1 MALILP
7 NSIFIHIPKTGGTWV
22 RRAIEA
28 SMGLDK
34 DSHDLP
40 IDGVENWESTAH
52 ATFSDVKKQLSN
64 DIENKLTFAFVRNP
78 LDILKSAYIEEVWP
92 ELMDEETRVIKGR
105 KKISFSDFVLTREE
119 GHVSWFYRYYLKS
132 HTGIF
137 PSVDYIGRTENLKND
152 LIEALEI
159 AGEEF
164 DKEAIERIPP
174 VRMGA
179 SLEVAKKVIKCSQQ
193 LEDSIMRD
201 EQDTIDMFYSDNKY
215 SNLQNVAYDNMAS
228 MWSIKNKNFVTGPF
242 NRHNKWEDYN
252 FLFSGMFDFHDGG
265 TKLPLAKNMSALDF
279 GCGPGRNLEKY
290 SSNFKRVDG
299 VDISH
304 VNLDN
309 AKKWL
314 KHTGSCRDNNLFKT
328 NGTDLRE
335 ISDSQYDVVMS
346 TITLQH
352 ISVHE
357 VRLNLFKEFYRV
369 LVDSGW
375 FTAQMGY
382 GEGKLGAVP
391 YYKNYYNSG
400 SRNGRTDV
408 YVESPDQLKEDL
420 YKVGFNSFDYEI
432 RPTGPADKHPNWI
445 FFRAKKVQ

>member
-34 DSHDLP
+34 DSNELH
-40 IDGVENWESTAH
+40 IEGENKWQHITH
-52 ATFSDVKKQLSN
+52 ATLSDVKKQLSN
-64 DIENKLTFAFVRNP
+64 EMENKLTFSFVRHP
-78 LDILKSAYIEEVWP
+78 LDILKSSYIEEIWP
-92 ELMDEETRVIKGR
+92 ELVGEETKGIGGR
-105 KKISFSDFVLTREE
+105 KKISFREFVLSRDE
-119 GHVSWFYRYYLKS
+119 GYVSWFYRDYLKS
-132 HTGIF
+132 PDGIF

-152 LIEALEI
+152 LIEVLEI
-159 AGEEF
+159 AGEDF
-164 DKEAIERIPP
+164 DRDAIEQMPP
-174 VRMGA
+174 VRRGA
-179 SLEVAKKVIKCSQQ
+179 SLKSAKKVIQCSKR
-193 LEDSIMRD
+193 LEDSIIRD
-201 EQDTIDMFYSDNKY
+201 EEDAISIFYSDNRY
-215 SNLQNVAYDNMAS
+215 ANLQGVAYDNMAS
-228 MWSIKNKNFVTGPF
+228 MWSVRNKNFVTGPF

-265 TKLPLAKNMSALDF
+265 IKLPLAKNMSVLDF

-314 KHTGSCRDNNLFKT
+314 KHTGTHNNNNLFKN
-328 NGTDLRE
+328 NGSDLRE
-335 ISDSQYDVVMS
+335 ILDGQYDVVMS

-352 ISVHE
+352 ICVYE
-357 VRLNLFKEFYRV
+357 IRLNLFKEFYRV
-369 LVDSGW
+369 LRSGGW

-382 GEGKLGAVP
+382 GKGKIGAVP
-391 YYKNYYNSG
+391 YYKSNHNAG

-408 YVESPDQLKEDL
+408 YVENPEQLKTL
-420 YKVGFNSFDYEI
+420 
-432 RPTGPADKHPNWI
+432 
-445 FFRAKKVQ
+445 